1 MIWTV
6 VRFPNGSWSYG
17 GRPDSPDYAGCE
29 VWRIYAA
36 TGKIAVKR
44 AQSRRRS
51 DAASKARLAEK
62 DTAPGQAENRGQP
75 VMEDLTWEAQIERVR
90 KEYEDGTSGLRA
102 RFVELEAEVKEQR
115 RRDAV
120 LDQIA
125 EIEEETP

>member
-1 MIWTV
+1 
-6 VRFPNGSWSYG
+6 
-17 GRPDSPDYAGCE
+17 
-29 VWRIYAA
+29 
-36 TGKIAVKR
+36 
-44 AQSRRRS
+44 
-51 DAASKARLAEK
+51 
-62 DTAPGQAENRGQP
+62 
-75 VMEDLTWEAQIERVR
+75 MEDLTWEAQIERVR